1 MNELLESFY
10 RDASDNNTMRAG
22 ATRLDTYYFA
32 IPFLIFT
39 YYVSN

>member
-1 MNELLESFY
+1 MNELLEFFY

-22 ATRLDTYYFA
+22 ATQLDTYYFA